1 MNTAEAIRIEG
12 VSKRFG
18 KTQALEG
25 VGFVVPSGSVFGLLG
40 PNGAGKTTLFS
51 ILANFLRADAGS
63 ATALGIDTRRVS
75 DLRGRMS
82 ILPQDA
88 LFQRNIRVI
97 DQLAFFRQLG
107 GATKARAQREAM
119 EALEKVGLEKFRRR
133 RAQTL
138 SHGMSKRM
146 GIAQAFLGS
155 PEVVLLDEPTAGLDP
170 QNARKIRD
178 LIRQFR
184 KQAATVV
191 VSSHNLAEIQELCDH
206 VAILDRGKLVAS
218 GSVAEITREGKKLA
232 MSLSRALSD
241 EETGA
246 LSQVNGVAAFEHQGL
261 ENGYLAALNLA
272 EGRNADAVSADLLG
286 RLLAMGVVPREWR
299 EGATLEEFFLK
310 LTDKENGGAGKGAPP
325 AA

>member
-18 KTQALEG
+18 KTQALEA
-25 VGFVVPSGSVFGLLG
+25 SASSSRR
-40 PNGAGKTTLFS
+40 GASSACSARTAPAKTTLFS

-63 ATALGIDTRRVS
+63 ATALGIDTARVVRS
-75 DLRGRMS
+75 ARADVDPPAGRAVPAEHPRDRPTRL
-82 ILPQDA
+82 LP
-88 LFQRNIRVI
+88 
-97 DQLAFFRQLG
+97 QLG

-218 GSVAEITREGKKLA
+218 GSVAEITREGKELA

-246 LSQVNGVAAFEHQGL
+246 FPGKRGRGVRA
-261 ENGYLAALNLA
+261 
-272 EGRNADAVSADLLG
+272 
-286 RLLAMGVVPREWR
+286 P
-299 EGATLEEFFLK
+299 GA
-310 LTDKENGGAGKGAPP
+310 
-325 AA
+325 